1 MVRKALRANPD
12 EAKPLA
18 DMSENDK
25 QAVTDQ
31 SSGSAKV
38 VHEVVRLQVDEEL
51 GRPVQSLLFSGFA
64 AGVAISASLLTESF
78 LRMRLPRADW
88 TELVV
93 SFGYTVGFV
102 IVILGKLQLF
112 TESTVTAVLP
122 LATHPTFRNLGGCF
136 ACGLSSS
143 WQTWRA
149 LSCGAAVGK
158 ANYHRTGAACRCIG
172 RFQDDT

>member
-1 MVRKALRANPD
+1 MMDRKALRANPD
-12 EAKPLA
+12 EAKPSA

-38 VHEVVRLQVDEEL
+38 VHEVVRLQGDEEL
-51 GRPVQSLLFSGFA
+51 GRPVQSLLLSGFA
-64 AGVAISASLLTESF
+64 AGVAISVSLLTEAF
-78 LRMRLPRADW
+78 LRMRLPRAEW
-88 TELVV
+88 AELLI

-122 LATHPTFRNLGGCF
+122 LATHPTFRNF
-136 ACGLSSS
+136 
-143 WQTWRA
+143 RPPD
-149 LSCGAAVGK
+149 
-158 ANYHRTGAACRCIG
+158 IG
-172 RFQDDT
+172 